1 MIQVLRESSVADT
14 MYGFIKQLKDIQQT
28 IETLETLPADINDP
42 IEMQNIRIKNAIG
55 KIQELL
61 QHV

>member
-1 MIQVLRESSVADT
+1 MITVLRESNVADT

-28 IETLETLPADINDP
+28 IETFETLPTDINDH
-42 IEMQNIRIKNAIG
+42 IEMLNIRIKNAIG

-61 QHV
+61 QHL

>member
-1 MIQVLRESSVADT
+1 MIQVMRESSVADT
-14 MYGFIKQLKDIQQT
+14 MYVYAKQLKDIQQT
-28 IETLETLPADINDP
+28 IETFETLPADINDQ

-61 QHV
+61 QHL